1 MCGLRLQSIRI
12 RSVDSFWQPGVDP
25 AVLRMRH
32 EAYSSLRHEKM
43 KALRE
48 ARRQIL
54 MADADGS
61 DRSPSAKSK
70 TFGRDTARSVP
81 VSGAIDIEKVK
92 KKQQKEI
99 EAMMAYE
106 MKMQEIAEEQER
118 RAVRPA
124 CCPLPLSVCRTL
136 CGHSVGSFQLG
147 REECVQAVGGG
158 VG

>member
-1 MCGLRLQSIRI
+1 MQTIRI
-12 RSVDSFWQPGVDP
+12 RSVDSFYQPGTDP

-32 EAYSSLRHEKM
+32 EAYSALRHDKM

-48 ARRQIL
+48 ARRRVI
-54 MADADGS
+54 MEESDAAAQV
-61 DRSPSAKSK
+61 SPGGKS
-70 TFGRDTARSVP
+70 FGKSTARSGVP

-118 RAVRPA
+118 REVRPSLGQRSRFA
-124 CCPLPLSVCRTL
+124 C
-136 CGHSVGSFQLG
+136 VGSCCGFL
-147 REECVQAVGGG
+147 C
-158 VG
+158 